1 MIKRISLTIL
11 SAAILVTG
19 FIAFR
24 NLHYWERSVMIF
36 KLNSNQPFERGIEKG
51 SRGFE
56 GRERHQRPEGFR
68 EDFERGERPEFHD
81 SIIGEYDES
90 RKSGMVPDSLRQAGR
105 QGDFR
110 GERGSFRGEN
120 NFRDRRHGGYRGG
133 NKVNLGTVGWFLAV
147 FALFTL
153 ITTGFE
159 KILKFIKRRKFINV
173 GILIIKHFTTQKYRF
188 IKNQGFPS

>member
-11 SAAILVTG
+11 SVAILVTG

-24 NLHYWERSVMIF
+24 NLHYWERSVIIF
-36 KLNSNQPFERGIEKG
+36 KLNSDQPFERGFERG
-51 SRGFE
+51 RRGFE

-68 EDFERGERPEFHD
+68 EDFERGERPEFRD
-81 SIIGEYDES
+81 SIIGKYEEH
-90 RKSGMVPDSLRQAGR
+90 RKSGMMPDSLMQAGR

-110 GERGSFRGEN
+110 EDRGSFRAEN

-147 FALFTL
+147 FAFFTL
-153 ITTGFE
+153 ITIGFE
-159 KILKFIKRRKFINV
+159 KTLKFIKRRKYN
-173 GILIIKHFTTQKYRF
+173 K
-188 IKNQGFPS
+188 